1 MTTRKLRLG
10 YLRINQE
17 TNSLS
22 PVKTTWADFQRT
34 HYVEGAA
41 LEEITKPY
49 KREVEGLFWNVELS
63 GFVRGARREG
73 GRDVELVPLFS
84 AWASPSGPLTA
95 ECYQTF
101 CARLREHLERAGPLD
116 GLYLCLHGAMNAEGT
131 RDPEADFVRIAREI
145 VGDAVPI
152 VASFDLHANLT
163 KEKLAG
169 IDIPLAYKTNPH
181 RDHASIGAQAGR
193 LLVRAARGEIEPVVA
208 WRSLPMLLGGGT
220 TIDFVPP
227 MRSIFRRLHEL
238 EEKEGV
244 LAASVCM
251 CHPWND
257 HPELGWSVVVVTD
270 GKRARADERAER
282 FADELAQRCWRV
294 KDKLPPRFASASEA
308 IRTARRARLRRKV
321 GVVTLADVSDVVSA
335 GATGENTKLLRAL
348 LDEGDGLVSY
358 VPLRD
363 PVAIE
368 ELWRAPEGTRVKV
381 TLGGKLDPA
390 RNEGLEVEGIIAIKR
405 EAHGFDRMVVL
416 DVGSARIVVVEG
428 PALAIKPSFF
438 TSAGLDPWKAD
449 IIVVKN
455 FFPFRLFFL
464 PLSRKT
470 IYVSTGGITDPDAAL
485 ALSFAGPVHPKEPVH
500 DWRDADRRRRE
511 GERRQAA

>member
-1 MTTRKLRLG
+1 MTTRRLRLG

-22 PVKTTWADFQRT
+22 PQKTTWADFLRT
-34 HYVEGAA
+34 HYVEGRA
-41 LEEITKPY
+41 LAEITKPY
-49 KREVEGLFWNVELS
+49 RREVEGMFMNVELS
-63 GFVRGARREG
+63 GFVRGAKREG
-73 GRDVELVPLFS
+73 GRDVELVPLLS
-84 AWASPSGPLTA
+84 AWASPSGPLSK
-95 ECYQTF
+95 ECYEEL
-101 CARLREHLERAGPLD
+101 CARMREHLKRAGRLD

-145 VGDAVPI
+145 VGDDVPI

-181 RDHASIGAQAGR
+181 RDHFAIGAQAGT
-193 LLVRAARGEIEPVVA
+193 LLVRAARREIEPVVA
-208 WRSLPMLLGGGT
+208 WRSLPMILGGGV
-220 TIDFVPP
+220 TIDFLPP

-270 GKRARADERAER
+270 GTRTRAEERAER
-282 FADELAQRCWRV
+282 FADELADRCWRV
-294 KDKLPPRFASASEA
+294 KDKLPPPFANARDA
-308 IRTARRARLRRKV
+308 IRAARRARLRRKV
-321 GVVTLADVSDVVSA
+321 GIVTMADVSDVVSA
-335 GATGENTKLLRAL
+335 GATGENTKLLRAFL
-348 LDEGDGLVSY
+348 EEGQGLVTY
-358 VPLRD
+358 LPLRD

-368 ELWRAPEGTRVKV
+368 ELWPLPEGSRVKV
-381 TLGGKLDPA
+381 SLGGKIDPA
-390 RNEGLEVEGIIAIKR
+390 RNEPLEVEGTLAIKR
-405 EAHGFDRMVVL
+405 EAHGFDRVVVL
-416 DVGSARIVVVEG
+416 DVGSVRVIVVEG

-449 IIVVKN
+449 VVVVKN

-485 ALSFAGPVHPKEPVH
+485 ALSFAGPVHPKEPVF
-500 DWRDADRRRRE
+500 DWREADRRRRE
-511 GERRQAA
+511 SALQHAA